1 METQIDIEDLKESTN
16 IDLLL
21 DPNIKDVEPDIKLQ
35 DTAVDMQDFDDLET
49 TYNAKQNFKMLFI
62 GIVVFIV
69 IVGGGLLFV
78 FSGEELRQDAILPKR
93 TLQPLKPSSDLPKLK
108 QRN

>member
-1 METQIDIEDLKESTN
+1 MAEDIEDLKETTS

-35 DTAVDMQDFDDLET
+35 DTAVDMQDFDDLEAA
-49 TYNAKQNFKMLFI
+49 YNAKQNFKMLFI
-62 GIVVFIV
+62 GAVIFII

-78 FSGEELRQDAILPKR
+78 FSGGKNSERVPNTQEA
-93 TLQPLKPSSDLPKLK
+93 PSSDLPKLR
-108 QRN
+108 QRK